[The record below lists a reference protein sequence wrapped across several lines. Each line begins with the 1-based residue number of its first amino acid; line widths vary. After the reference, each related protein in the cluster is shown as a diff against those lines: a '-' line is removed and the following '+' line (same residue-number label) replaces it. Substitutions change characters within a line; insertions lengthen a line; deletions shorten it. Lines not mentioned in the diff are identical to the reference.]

1 MPGYLKAFLKIALSV
16 AALWYVF
23 TKIDVQEVL
32 LIFSKANYLW
42 LVAATLLFIVS
53 KIFSSFRLNVF
64 FRGIGS
70 GLSERSNL
78 RLYLLGMYYNLF
90 LPGGIGGDGY
100 KIYLLNKL
108 NKVKVRKLFWAVL
121 LDRINGVLALFVLAM
136 AMVPFIP
143 VPFPYRILA
152 ISLIPVSIGVYY
164 LVVRYFFRDFYSGV
178 TKTNLQ
184 SLAVQLCQII
194 AAWFILF
201 ANHNRDNTV
210 SYLFLFL
217 ISSIVATLPITIGG
231 IGSREITF
239 LFGAE
244 IMHLD
249 IHQSIA
255 LSLLFYVITAVVSLA
270 GIYFSLN
277 EKSLKLS
284 LAENHH
290 NLQPDSILKNQ
301 DTR

>member
-1 MPGYLKAFLKIALSV
+1 MPGYLKAFLKIGLSV

-23 TKIDVQEVL
+23 TKIDIREVL
-32 LIFSKANYLW
+32 HIFGNVHYGW

-53 KIFSSFRLNVF
+53 KVFSAFRLNVF

-70 GLSERSNL
+70 GLSEHSNL

-108 NKVKVRKLFWAVL
+108 NKVKVKKLFWAVL

-136 AMVPFIP
+136 AMVPYIP
-143 VPFPYRILA
+143 VPVLYKYLA
-152 ISLIPVSIGVYY
+152 IALVPVSIVIYY
-164 LVVRYFFRDFYSGV
+164 LVVRYFFRDFYAGV
-178 TKTNLQ
+178 TKTNFQ
-184 SLAVQLCQII
+184 SLAVQLCQIV

-201 ANHNRDNTV
+201 ANHNQDNTV

-244 IMHLD
+244 IMQLD

-277 EKSLKLS
+277 EKALKLT
-284 LAENHH
+284 LAE
-290 NLQPDSILKNQ
+290 QQTKPAI
-301 DTR
+301 